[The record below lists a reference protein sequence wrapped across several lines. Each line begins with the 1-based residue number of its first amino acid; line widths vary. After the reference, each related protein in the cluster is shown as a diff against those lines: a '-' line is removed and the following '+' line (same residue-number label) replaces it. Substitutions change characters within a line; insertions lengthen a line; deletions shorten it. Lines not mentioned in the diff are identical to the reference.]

1 MALKRMAVWRID
13 ANAVSFPRMMLLS
26 RVQPKFKACA
36 QAEGA
41 GPSLSQGEYFSEA
54 GLPAPWPFL
63 LWSLQAELFLQNES
77 NTEVP

>member
-13 ANAVSFPRMMLLS
+13 ANAVYFPRMMLLS

-36 QAEGA
+36 QAGGT
-41 GPSLSQGEYFSEA
+41 GPSLSQGESLPEA

-63 LWSLQAELFLQNES
+63 LWALQAELFLQKKEGN
-77 NTEVP
+77 P